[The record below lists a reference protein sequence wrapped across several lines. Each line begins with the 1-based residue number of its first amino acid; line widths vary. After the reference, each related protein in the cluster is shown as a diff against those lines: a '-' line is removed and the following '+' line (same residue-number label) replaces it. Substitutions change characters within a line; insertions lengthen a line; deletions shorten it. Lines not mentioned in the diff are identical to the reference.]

1 MNDFT
6 SLLQQGN
13 AWLFIPS
20 AILLGAVV
28 PGIRKETENLAADLK
43 ALSSLRV
50 DIAAQTGV
58 LEETAAEA
66 RAHGNRVIA
75 LLADVSDK
83 AQVQAM
89 IAEAVAQMGAI
100 HAVVNNA
107 GILTT
112 PVRKTED
119 GLETIVSVN
128 YVAPYMLTR
137 QLLPL
142 MQPGC
147 RIVNTVSCTYA
158 IGRIEPDFFEKGRNG
173 RFFRIPVYSNTKLA
187 LLLFTQ
193 EFAERLQD
201 KDITIN
207 ASDPGIV
214 STNMITMQA
223 WFDPLTDILFRP
235 FIKTPAQGAATAI
248 HLALSDEAK
257 DRNGCCYANCKK
269 RNVSERIRH
278 HAQQKQLWDDTEI
291 LLRQKGIR
299 F

>member
-1 MNDFT
+1 MEKGLAIITGADGGMGQVIT
-6 SLLQQGN
+6 AALAKEGYPVIMACLDPEKAVPVCTRIRQETGN
-13 AWLFIPS
+13 TQIEVRR
-20 AILLGAVV
+20 ID
-28 PGIRKETENLAADLK
+28 LAS
-43 ALSSLRV
+43 LSSV
-50 DIAAQTGV
+50 NNFTGQ
-58 LEETAAEA
+58 
-66 RAHGNRVIA
+66 
-75 LLADVSDK
+75 LLKEGRPVSRL
-83 AQVQAM
+83 M
-89 IAEAVAQMGAI
+89 
-100 HAVVNNA
+100 NNA

-223 WFDPLTDILFRP
+223 WFDPLTDLVPPLYQNTGPRR
-235 FIKTPAQGAATAI
+235 G
-248 HLALSDEAK
+248 
-257 DRNGCCYANCKK
+257 DRHPSG
-269 RNVSERIRH
+269 SF
-278 HAQQKQLWDDTEI
+278 
-291 LLRQKGIR
+291 G
-299 F
+299 